1 MTENIG
7 MRRNNMIVTDI
18 AEWIAN
24 LFILGLAGVVW
35 IIVIFGL
42 IIIISIINKWIK
54 DIIAKK

>member
-1 MTENIG
+1 
-7 MRRNNMIVTDI
+7 MIVTDI

-42 IIIISIINKWIK
+42 IISIINKWIK